1 MRTGFNT
8 EIKRGSTLY
17 HVQTED
23 KGDTNPLIESLVYV
37 GGQILDSVRAPY
49 DGALKGEEIDAL
61 LEKQHQGLL
70 KKIRNGA
77 YEAAFSSVSGKES
90 TQSLRAQRGLDDLI
104 IDYLSQEKQKAH
116 LELSMNHGAEFVY
129 GREASVQVT
138 ACNDR
143 TRKPMP
149 NVSISIKL
157 ISTAAPPTT
166 LFEGKTDAEGRALAS
181 VAVPTLESG
190 NAAVIIKGTSEL
202 GSDEL
207 KQFVKRVKS

>member
-23 KGDTNPLIESLVYV
+23 KGDVNPLIESLVYV
-37 GGQILDSVRAPY
+37 GGQILDSARSSY
-49 DGALKGEEIDAL
+49 DQALKDEEIDAL
-61 LEKQHQGLL
+61 LEKQHQGIL
-70 KKIRNGA
+70 KKIRSGA
-77 YEAAFSSVSGKES
+77 YEAAISSVSGRES
-90 TQSLRAQRGLDDLI
+90 TQSLQAQRGLDDLI
-104 IDYLSQEKQKAH
+104 VDYLSKDSQKAH

-129 GREASVQVT
+129 GRETSVEVT

-149 NVSISIKL
+149 GVSIFIKL
-157 ISTAAPPTT
+157 ISTAVSPTT
-166 LFEGKTDAEGRALAS
+166 LFEGKTDAEGRVMAT
-181 VAVPTLESG
+181 VTVPVLEGG
-190 NAAVIIKGTSEL
+190 NAAVILKGTSEL

-207 KQFVKRVKS
+207 KQFVKRVKP